1 MASDPIEHVVVLMM
15 ENRSFDHMLG
25 YMKEVYAGIEGIDTK
40 SPLCNPDPAPGAKPI
55 CQTPS
60 ARDITTPDPMHEVAN
75 VLQQL
80 DVPGKC
86 QGFVQDYAASHA
98 DKEPFD
104 HSSVMCYFPRKTLPV
119 LHTLAESF
127 TVCDHWFSS
136 LPGPTWPNRFF
147 LTTGT
152 SLGHTDMPEGIAK
165 LALHIYNQDTI
176 FNQLDHA
183 GKSWAIYRGDF
194 PQTLLLTRLWLHPF
208 HFHGLDRFFKDA
220 AGDEEDFPAFSFL
233 EPVYFNTFGKQ
244 NDQHPPTRVSK
255 GEALIA
261 QIYNALRANQALWE
275 KTLFVLLYD
284 EHGGFADHVW
294 TPPGGAVPPDDSTD
308 TISKFKFDRLGVRVP
323 AILISPWVPKGFDTT
338 TYDHTSLLKYL
349 ADKWGVEELGKRT
362 ESANS
367 FGPLLTRLGA
377 PRTDTPQ
384 SVAPAVP
391 PRALVAEAEIPPAEQ
406 LNENQNALYLFSV
419 YLEQQ
424 MAAVEPAE
432 AFRARTFRAL
442 ESPASAGEVAT
453 ERATRFLTHL
463 QEGLNLPGAATT

>member
-25 YMKEVYAGIEGIDTK
+25 YMKQVNAGIEGIDTK
-40 SPLCNPDPAPGAKPI
+40 NPLCNSDLKPGSPSI
-55 CQTPS
+55 CQTAS
-60 ARDITTPDPMHEVAN
+60 ARDTTNPDPTHEVAN

-86 QGFVQDYAASHA
+86 LGFVQDYAASHA

-104 HSSVMCYFPRKTLPV
+104 HSNVMCYFPRMTLPV

-127 TVCDHWFSS
+127 MVCDHWFSS

-152 SLGHTDMPEGIAK
+152 SLGHTDMPDGISQ

-176 FNQLDHA
+176 FTQLGHA
-183 GKSWAIYRGDF
+183 GKSWAIYHGDF
-194 PQTLLLTRLWLHPF
+194 PQTLLLTRLWPHPL
-208 HFHGLDRFFKDA
+208 HFHGLDKFFKDA
-220 AGDEEDFPAFSFL
+220 AGDDEDFPAFSFL
-233 EPVYFNTFGKQ
+233 EPVYFNTFGNQ
-244 NDQHPPTRVSK
+244 NDQHPPTQVSK
-255 GEALIA
+255 GEQLIA
-261 QIYNALRANQALWE
+261 DVYNAIRGNQALWE
-275 KTLFVLLYD
+275 KTLLVVLYD

-294 TPPGGAVPPDDSTD
+294 TPPRGAVPPDDNTD
-308 TISKFKFDRLGVRVP
+308 PISKFKFDRLGVRVP
-323 AILISPWVPKGFDTT
+323 AILISPWVAKGFDGTA
-338 TYDHTSLLKYL
+338 YDHTSLLKYL
-349 ADKWGVEELGKRT
+349 ADKWGVEGLGKRA

-367 FGPLLTRLGA
+367 FGPLLTKLVA

-384 SVAPAVP
+384 TVAPAAE
-391 PRALVAEAEIPPAEQ
+391 PRALTAAAEIPPVEE
-406 LNENQNALYLFSV
+406 LSENQNALYLFSV

-424 MAAVEPAE
+424 MAEVEPAE

-442 ESPASAGEVAT
+442 GSPAGAGAVAT
-453 ERATRFLTHL
+453 ERAERFLAHL
-463 QEGLNLPGAATT
+463 QEGLNLPGAART